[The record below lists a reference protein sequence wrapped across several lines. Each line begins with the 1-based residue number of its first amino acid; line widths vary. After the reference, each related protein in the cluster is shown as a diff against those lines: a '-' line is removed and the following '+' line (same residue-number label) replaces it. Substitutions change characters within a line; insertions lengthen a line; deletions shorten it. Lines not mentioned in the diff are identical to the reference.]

1 MSTVSTFDRSIRS
14 PLEGLRRRVK
24 QFAAARG
31 LVSTVWIL
39 LLLLV
44 GLSLLDFL
52 LHLPATLRLLCLVG
66 LAGFLLWR
74 LTAVILSPL
83 VRPLTLDALAA
94 RVESLNPAFQDRLR
108 SSLLFLAK
116 EDGDSLSAAMEQQ
129 VVRQTSDMLSVAH
142 LAQTIDR
149 RPLWLSLRQMGL
161 VAALVAAFA
170 IWQPGLARIALARI
184 TQPYAPVTW
193 PKSVQIQ
200 LAGDV
205 PSRVPAG
212 QRVDFAVRLA
222 KGDVPRRQVVLGWS
236 LGNGPALKQ
245 LMQRGDDGRYTAA
258 IDGRLPPGT
267 ETGSMSVWV
276 ESGDDRLDVPA
287 IELIP
292 RLAVV
297 DAQLSVT
304 PPPYTKLPASDAP
317 FKSRPVT
324 VWAGSAVRLS
334 LKFNKPTA
342 ADVPIVFEPVGTP
355 QPAGWP
361 VAQWDRS
368 DLLRPSAAWRAD
380 QTLRFRIRAKDQSGF
395 PNTGT
400 EEYELVVRPDQ
411 PPAIQLESP
420 RRSEE
425 RTIAATVPLEAFA
438 EDDLAIRDVT
448 LRAVVLKPE
457 EARRD
462 PATRPVDLAGRLMLI
477 GEGGPAAPGVT
488 WTSASSSA
496 ARPRQK
502 AAYPWPLAQFPVAS
516 LKSGDVVEYYLEARD
531 FFDLDGQVHAPAQS
545 QHLRITLI
553 SEQDL
558 IDRVTGELRTI
569 AGQISEAKK
578 AQDRL
583 ASDTEQ
589 LKRDLENKPKPD
601 AAEQQVADRIAQ
613 QQTRL
618 SAQASELA
626 GRLGAAVQRLTEN
639 GVKQQPVKDS
649 AAAAQ
654 KLLAD
659 AADGPMRDASR
670 RIKDAVDLEKPA
682 TDRNGNLDQSHQ
694 AQRDASEQLKKAIDR
709 LGDFG
714 SLQQMLDRLRDLLE
728 DQKKLAA
735 DTAQIGKNNLGKT
748 PDQMTPAD
756 RQALDDTGKKQEE
769 LSARTAALLDQLR
782 AAADRSSQTDP
793 ASAKAMRQAA
803 DTGQSQAV
811 SSHQK
816 SAAGAIRQNQQSQ
829 AQSSQKSAEM
839 GLEMMLSN
847 LREAERRRLEELT
860 RKLAEITQQIEQLLA
875 RQAGH
880 NLDNLLLQDAAKATA
895 GATTQSVKDL
905 LEKSHRAAESL
916 VKPDLRQLTAS
927 QQQTHLNTVDLA
939 KSASSLQNAEQ
950 LGEQLNKAAGRM
962 ERAMVL
968 LRQDQVQPAY
978 EPQTEALT
986 ALEDALVKAQ
996 EMKRQAEEQSRQQQQ
1011 EEVRKVLQ
1019 EIRKQQVEVADET
1032 KRLDKSLTGGEKKRG
1047 DLIRLNQVSAQ
1058 QGGLA
1063 ERMTK
1068 VGNDLAD
1075 LGSVVFQSVAKDVKG
1090 AMQDVS
1096 GDLTKQTTGVP
1107 TQRKQTVIVRR
1118 LDAMINALKED
1129 PPKEDRFAERSQGG
1143 SGSGQS
1149 GGRKLPPGAELK
1161 LLRELQAMLNVDTQ
1175 AADAAKAEASQLTDL
1190 SQRQGAVRTM
1200 LDEMLKNAGGGKKG
1214 LPAEKV
1220 DDRLPEEN
1228 TDVVDDLDA
1237 ELLTGKPV
1245 GEDSE
1250 PTIEDVSRRMT
1261 RSRIR
1266 LADKDAGAITQ
1277 KVQKRL
1283 VQSLDELIQKAQQQQ
1298 AKGSSSS
1305 PGGGKQAKAKP
1316 SGKQPGGGKDGPGQ
1330 AGKGSG
1336 QGSEAAKESVL
1347 SPGGKAPD
1355 APLGDIRQTA
1365 REWGGISARD
1375 RQAVIDSS
1383 GEDVVEKYRKLVED
1397 YYRSLS
1403 EKSSSERR

>member
-1 MSTVSTFDRSIRS
+1 MSTISTFDRAIRS

-31 LVSTVWIL
+31 LVSTIWVF

-44 GLSLLDFL
+44 GLSLLDFVV
-52 LHLPATLRLLCLVG
+52 HLPAVLRLLVLVG
-66 LAGFLLWR
+66 LGGFLVWR
-74 LTAVILSPL
+74 LATVVLSPL
-83 VRPLTLDALAA
+83 VRPLTLDSLAA

-108 SSLLFLAK
+108 SSLLFLSQ
-116 EDGDSLSAAMEQQ
+116 EDGDSLSAAMEEQ
-129 VVRQTSDMLSVAH
+129 VVRQTSDMLSVAD
-142 LAQTIDR
+142 LAKAIDR
-149 RPLWLSLRQMGL
+149 RPLWLSLRRMGF

-170 IWQPGLARIALARI
+170 LWQPELARLAFARI
-184 TQPYAPVTW
+184 TQPFAPVTW
-193 PKSVQIQ
+193 PKSVEIK
-200 LAGDV
+200 LAGAIPV
-205 PSRVPAG
+205 RVPVG

-222 KGDVPRRQVVLGWS
+222 KGDNLRRQVVLGWS
-236 LGNGPALKQ
+236 MGSGPALKQ
-245 LMQRGDDGRYTAA
+245 LMQRGEDGRYTAA
-258 IDGRLPPGT
+258 IDGRLPAGT
-267 ETGSMSVWV
+267 ETGSMAVWI

-297 DAQLSVT
+297 DAQIGVT
-304 PPPYTKLPASDAP
+304 PPAYTKLPATDAP

-324 VWAGSAVRLS
+324 VWAGSAVRLN
-334 LKFNKPTA
+334 LKFSKPTA
-342 ADVPIVFEPVGTP
+342 ADAPIVFEPVGTG
-355 QPAGWP
+355 QTAEWPAP
-361 VAQWDRS
+361 KWDRS
-368 DLLRPSAAWRAD
+368 DPSHPSASWLAD
-380 QTLRFRIRAKDQSGF
+380 QTVRFRIRAKDQSGF

-400 EEYELVVRPDQ
+400 EEYELIVRPDQ
-411 PPAIQLESP
+411 PPAISLENP

-425 RTIAATVPLEAFA
+425 RTVAATVPLEAFA

-448 LRAVVLKPE
+448 LRAVILKPE

-462 PATRPVDLAGRLMLI
+462 PATRPVDSAAKLMLV
-477 GEGGPAAPGVT
+477 GESGPAAPGVT
-488 WTSASSSA
+488 WTSASASA
-496 ARPRQK
+496 ARQRQK
-502 AAYPWPLAQFPVAS
+502 VTYPWPLAQFPVAS
-516 LKSGDVVEYYLEARD
+516 LKPGDVVEYYVEARD
-531 FFDLDGQVHAPAQS
+531 NFDLAGVAHAPAQS
-545 QHLRITLI
+545 QHLRITVI

-558 IDRVTGELRTI
+558 IERVIGELRTV
-569 AGQISEAKK
+569 AGQITEVKK
-578 AQDRL
+578 NEDRL

-589 LKRDLENKPKPD
+589 LKADLEKKPKPQ

-626 GRLGAAVQRLTEN
+626 GRLGSVMHRLAEN
-639 GVKQQPVKDS
+639 GVKQQNVKDA

-670 RIKDAVDLEKPA
+670 GIKDAVDTAKSAP
-682 TDRNGNLDQSHQ
+682 DRKQKLDDSHQ
-694 AQRDASEQLKKAIDR
+694 AQRDASDQLKKAIDR

-714 SLQQMLDRLRDLLE
+714 SLQQMLDRLRDLLD
-728 DQKKLAA
+728 DQKKLSA
-735 DTAQIGKNNLGKT
+735 DTSQIGKNNRGKT
-748 PDQMTPAD
+748 PEQMTPAD
-756 RQALDDTGKKQEE
+756 RKSLDDTSKKQEE
-769 LSARTAALLDQLR
+769 MSGRTAALLDQLR
-782 AAADRSSQTDP
+782 AAAERANQADP
-793 ASAKAMRQAA
+793 ASAQAMRQAA
-803 DTGQSQAV
+803 GTGESQAV
-811 SSHQK
+811 WSHQK
-816 SAAGAIRQNQQSQ
+816 SAAGSIRQNQQSQ

-860 RKLAEITQQIEQLLA
+860 RKLAEITQQIEQLIQ

-880 NLDNLLLQDAAKATA
+880 NLDNLLLQDPAKVAA
-895 GATTQSVKDL
+895 GATTQPVNDL
-905 LEKSHRAAESL
+905 LEKSHRTAESL
-916 VKPDLRQLTAS
+916 EKSDLRQLTAS
-927 QQQTHLNTVDLA
+927 QQQTHLNTVDLT
-939 KSASSLQNAEQ
+939 KSAASLQAAEQ
-950 LGEQLNKAAGRM
+950 LGDLLNKAAGRM

-968 LRQDQVQPAY
+968 LRQEQVQPAY
-978 EPQTEALT
+978 EPQAEALV
-986 ALEDALVKAQ
+986 ALENAMAKAQ
-996 EMKRQAEEQSRQQQQ
+996 EMKRKAEEQSRQQQQ

-1032 KRLDKSLTGGEKKRG
+1032 KRLDKSLTGNEKKRA
-1047 DLIRLNQVSAQ
+1047 DLIRLNQVAAQ
-1058 QGGLA
+1058 QGSLA

-1096 GDLTKQTTGVP
+1096 GELTKQTTGEP

-1118 LDAMINALKED
+1118 LDAMISALKED
-1129 PPKEDRFAERSQGG
+1129 PPKDERFAERSQGG
-1143 SGSGQS
+1143 GGSGKS

-1175 AADAAKAEASQLTDL
+1175 AADAAKADASHLTDL
-1190 SQRQGAVRTM
+1190 SQRQGTVRSM
-1200 LDEMLKNAGGGKKG
+1200 LDEMLKAASGGKKG
-1214 LPAEKV
+1214 LPAEKA

-1228 TDVVDDLDA
+1228 TDGVDDLDA

-1250 PTIEDVSRRMT
+1250 PTIDDVSRRMT
-1261 RSRIR
+1261 RSRMR
-1266 LADKDAGAITQ
+1266 LADKDAGAVTQ

-1298 AKGSSSS
+1298 SSSS
-1305 PGGGKQAKAKP
+1305 SSSSSGGGKQTKAKP
-1316 SGKQPGGGKDGPGQ
+1316 SGQQPGGKDGPGQ
-1330 AGKGSG
+1330 TGGKGT
-1336 QGSEAAKESVL
+1336 QGSDAAKESAL
-1347 SPGGKAPD
+1347 SAGGKPPD

-1365 REWGGISARD
+1365 RDWGGISARD

-1403 EKSSSERR
+1403 EKNSSERR

>member
-1 MSTVSTFDRSIRS
+1 MSTISTFDRSIRT

-31 LVSTVWIL
+31 LVSTGWIF

-44 GLSLLDFL
+44 GLSLLDYL
-52 LHLPATLRLLCLVG
+52 THLPAGLRLLCLVG
-66 LAGFLLWR
+66 LAGFLIWR
-74 LTAVILSPL
+74 LATVILSPL

-108 SSLLFLAK
+108 SSLLFLSK

-129 VVRQTSDMLSVAH
+129 VVRQTCDMLSVAD
-142 LAQTIDR
+142 LAQAIDR
-149 RPLWLSLRQMGL
+149 RPLWLSLRRMGLAAGL
-161 VAALVAAFA
+161 VAALA
-170 IWQPGLARIALARI
+170 IWQPGLANIALARI
-184 TQPYAPVTW
+184 TQPYAGVTW

-222 KGDVPRRQVVLGWS
+222 KGDVPRRQVVLGWT
-236 LGNGPALKQ
+236 LGNGSALKQ
-245 LMQRGDDGRYTAA
+245 FMQRGDDGRYTAA

-267 ETGSMSVWV
+267 ETGSMAVWI
-276 ESGDDRLDVPA
+276 ESGDDRLDIPP

-304 PPPYTKLPASDAP
+304 PPAYTKLPANVAP

-324 VWAGSAVRLS
+324 VWAGSAVKLS

-342 ADVPIVFEPVGTP
+342 ADAPIIFEPVGTG
-355 QPAGWP
+355 QPANSFA
-361 VAQWDRS
+361 AQWDRG
-368 DLLRPSAAWRAD
+368 DPLRPSAVWRAD

-425 RTIAATVPLEAFA
+425 RTVAATVPVEAFA

-448 LRAVVLKPE
+448 LRAVVLKGE
-457 EARRD
+457 ETRRET
-462 PATRPVDLAGRLMLI
+462 ATRPVDSAGRLMLV

-488 WTSASSSA
+488 WTNAGSSA
-496 ARPRQK
+496 TRQRQK
-502 AAYPWPLAQFPVAS
+502 ATYPWPLAQFPVAS
-516 LKSGDVVEYYLEARD
+516 LKPGDVVEYYLEARD

-558 IDRVTGELRTI
+558 IERVTGELRTI
-569 AGQISEAKK
+569 AGQIGEVKK
-578 AQDRL
+578 GQDRL

-589 LKRDLENKPKPD
+589 LKRDLENKPKPE

-618 SAQASELA
+618 SAQANELA
-626 GRLGAAVQRLTEN
+626 GRLGAALQRLTEN
-639 GVKQQPVKDS
+639 GVKQPQVKES
-649 AAAAQ
+649 AAGAQ
-654 KLLAD
+654 KLLSD

-670 RIKDAVDLEKPA
+670 RIKDAVDPAKPA
-682 TDRNGNLDQSHQ
+682 AERNLNLDASHL

-714 SLQQMLDRLRDLLE
+714 SLQQMLDRLRDLLD

-748 PDQMTPAD
+748 PDQMSPAD
-756 RQALDDTGKKQEE
+756 RQALEEAAKKQDE

-782 AAADRSSQTDP
+782 AAADRSSQADP
-793 ASAKAMRQAA
+793 ASAQAMRQAA
-803 DTGQSQAV
+803 DTGASQAV

-847 LREAERRRLEELT
+847 LREAQRRRLEELT
-860 RKLAEITQQIEQLLA
+860 RKLAEITQQIEQLLT

-880 NLDNLLLQDAAKATA
+880 NLDNLLLQDAPKVAA
-895 GATTQSVKDL
+895 GATTQPVKDL
-905 LEKSHRAAESL
+905 LEKSHRAADSL
-916 VKPDLRQLTAS
+916 AKPEVRQLAAS

-939 KSASSLQNAEQ
+939 RSASSLPNAEQ
-950 LGEQLNKAAGRM
+950 LGEPLNKAAGRM

-968 LRQDQVQPAY
+968 LRQEQVQPAY
-978 EPQTEALT
+978 EPQAEALS
-986 ALEDALVKAQ
+986 ALEDALAQAQ
-996 EMKRQAEEQSRQQQQ
+996 EMKRRAQEQSRQQQQ

-1019 EIRKQQVEVADET
+1019 EIRKQQVEIADET
-1032 KRLDKSLTGGEKKRG
+1032 KRLDKSLTGGEKKRA

-1075 LGSVVFQSVAKDVKG
+1075 LGSIPFQSVAKDVKD
-1090 AMQDVS
+1090 AMQEVS
-1096 GDLTKQTTGVP
+1096 GDLTKQTTGEP

-1118 LDAMINALKED
+1118 LDAMINALKEE
-1129 PPKEDRFAERSQGG
+1129 PPQESRFAERSQGG
-1143 SGSGQS
+1143 GSGKGS
-1149 GGRKLPPGAELK
+1149 GRKLPPGAELK
-1161 LLRELQAMLNVDTQ
+1161 LLRELQEMLNVDTQ

-1190 SQRQGAVRTM
+1190 SQRQGAVRSM
-1200 LDEMLKNAGGGKKG
+1200 LDAMLKHATGGMQG
-1214 LPAEKV
+1214 LPPEKA

-1228 TDVVDDLDA
+1228 TDAVDDLDA
-1237 ELLTGKPV
+1237 ELLAGKPI

-1250 PTIEDVSRRMT
+1250 PTLEDVSRRMT
-1261 RSRIR
+1261 RSRVR

-1277 KVQKRL
+1277 KIQKRL
-1283 VQSLDELIQKAQQQQ
+1283 MQSLDALIQKAQQQQ
-1298 AKGSSSS
+1298 AQSSSS
-1305 PGGGKQAKAKP
+1305 SSGSGGKQAKAKP
-1316 SGKQPGGGKDGPGQ
+1316 TGQQPGGGKDGPGQ
-1330 AGKGSG
+1330 NGKRAGEGT
-1336 QGSEAAKESVL
+1336 EAARESTL
-1347 SPGGKAPD
+1347 SPGGKPPD

-1365 REWGGISARD
+1365 RDWGGISARD

-1403 EKSSSERR
+1403 EKNSSERR